1 MKTALIH
8 LMLLATATATL
19 LGAQPKAPVEN
30 PREMAALE
38 MFLSLTD
45 EELDQMV
52 QVIARI
58 RAMNT
63 SERNALRAEIQK
75 FRNLPE
81 SQRHQLRQGW
91 GALEERLQEAW
102 RRMMHSATNERR
114 NEIQKQLQALS
125 PEERTA
131 LRRKLAEEF
140 LQEEAAEKAGNP

>member
-1 MKTALIH
+1 MKTALIR
-8 LMLLATATATL
+8 LMLFATATAAVFA
-19 LGAQPKAPVEN
+19 AQPKAPMDN

-58 RAMNT
+58 RTMNT
-63 SERNALRAEIQK
+63 GERDALRAEIQK

-91 GALEERLQEAW
+91 GGLEARLQDAW
-102 RRMMHSATNERR
+102 RRMMHSASDEQRH
-114 NEIQKQLQALS
+114 EIQKRLQAL
-125 PEERTA
+125 PPAERTA
-131 LRRKLAEEF
+131 LRQKLTEEF
-140 LQEEAAEKAGNP
+140 LQREAGTEAANP

>member
-1 MKTALIH
+1 
-8 LMLLATATATL
+8 
-19 LGAQPKAPVEN
+19 
-30 PREMAALE
+30 MAALE

-58 RAMNT
+58 RAMNA
-63 SERNALRAEIQK
+63 SERDALRAEIRK

-102 RRMMHSATNERR
+102 RRMMHSASNERR

-125 PEERTA
+125 PEDRTA

-140 LQEEAAEKAGNP
+140 LQREP

>member
-1 MKTALIH
+1 MKLLIP
-8 LMLLATATATL
+8 LMLLALATMAVR
-19 LGAQPKAPVEN
+19 AAEPKAPVDN

-58 RAMNT
+58 RAMDT
-63 SERNALRAEIQK
+63 AGRDALLVEIRK
-75 FRNLPE
+75 FRSLPA

-91 GALEERLQEAW
+91 GVLEDRLQEAW
-102 RRMMHSATNERR
+102 RRMMHSASEERR
-114 NEIQKQLQALS
+114 SEIQRQLQSLA

-140 LQEEAAEKAGNP
+140 LQKELAPKRTEP